1 MFWLW
6 QSVNKQTKI
15 PTSRLIILNYSLFK
29 EKELAWKRHK
39 QKIVN
44 TEYETFIYN
53 AVGLHTY
60 VRMKKRMSSSLNS
73 VFSLSS

>member
-1 MFWLW
+1 MTQLGRNSMP
-6 QSVNKQTKI
+6 QAPSMLSRSRATDVLVMVICEQTKI

-44 TEYETFIYN
+44 TEIT
-53 AVGLHTY
+53 
-60 VRMKKRMSSSLNS
+60 
-73 VFSLSS
+73 